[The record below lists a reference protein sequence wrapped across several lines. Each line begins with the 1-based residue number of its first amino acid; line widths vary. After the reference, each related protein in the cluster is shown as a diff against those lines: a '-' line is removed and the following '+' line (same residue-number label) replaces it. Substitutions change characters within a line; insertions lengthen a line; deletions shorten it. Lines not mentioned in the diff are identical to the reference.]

1 MKAVS
6 AILIGLGLVALGGP
20 LGADDKDD
28 KKDAAKKI
36 VGKWEV
42 VKGSQPIPPGSV
54 IEFTKDGKLKLTIND
69 MTLEGTYTVEKDQL
83 KSKLTVGGQTA
94 EDTDTIKKLTDDE
107 LDLENTDKLTLNL
120 KRKK

>member
-1 MKAVS
+1 
-6 AILIGLGLVALGGP
+6 LGLVALGGP
-20 LGADDKDD
+20 LAADDKDD
-28 KKDAAKKI
+28 KKDAAKQI

-42 VKGSQPIPPGSV
+42 VKGTQPIPPGTV

-69 MTLEGTYTVEKDQL
+69 MTVEGTYTVEKDQL
-83 KSKLTVGGQTA
+83 KSKITTGDQTS